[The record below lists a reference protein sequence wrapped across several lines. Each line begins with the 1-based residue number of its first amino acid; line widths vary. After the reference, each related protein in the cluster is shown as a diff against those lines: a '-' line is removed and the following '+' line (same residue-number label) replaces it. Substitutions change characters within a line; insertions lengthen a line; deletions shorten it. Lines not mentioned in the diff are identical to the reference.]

1 MESPERIAKL
11 EAQMDA
17 LKEDVTEV
25 KHDIKEIHSRIT
37 TSNREIVDK
46 IDDMQ
51 TRIEHKMQANAQI
64 SQDQHAE
71 IKKDVGLLGLSVYW
85 RYYWNIVL
93 PQLGPALAT
102 AFVLLAVALVRTFDI
117 VAVMTS
123 GGPGSS
129 SEVPAKFIID
139 HLFGRNN
146 IGLASAA
153 SVVMLITVFTVLTP
167 LLYWR
172 SKVQS
177 RLSAGH

>member
-51 TRIEHKMQANAQI
+51 TRIEHKMNANAQI

-71 IKKDVGLLGLSVYW
+71 IRKDVIEDLEKMNNRVTSLEQWKWYVIGG
-85 RYYWNIVL
+85 
-93 PQLGPALAT
+93 A
-102 AFVLLAVALVRTFDI
+102 AVV
-117 VAVMTS
+117 
-123 GGPGSS
+123 G
-129 SEVPAKFIID
+129 FIIG
-139 HLFGRNN
+139 HL
-146 IGLASAA
+146 SE
-153 SVVMLITVFTVLTP
+153 ITKYL
-167 LLYWR
+167 
-172 SKVQS
+172 K
-177 RLSAGH
+177 